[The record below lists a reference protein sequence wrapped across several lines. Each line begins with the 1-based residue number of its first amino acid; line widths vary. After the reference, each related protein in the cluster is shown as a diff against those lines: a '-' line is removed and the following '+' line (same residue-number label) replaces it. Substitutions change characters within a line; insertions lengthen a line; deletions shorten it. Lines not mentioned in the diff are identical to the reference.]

1 MSKMGLKEY
10 IEERT
15 SISFNGDIVECL
27 AEDFDVSERSIWNL
41 LDGIEKEVGER
52 IENSIHYQQIISK
65 WIHEEVRD
73 ILKTK
78 IQEKKK

>member
-27 AEDFDVSERSIWNL
+27 AEDFDVSERAIWNL
-41 LDGIEKEVGER
+41 LDGIEK
-52 IENSIHYQQIISK
+52 SIHYQQTISK
-65 WIHEEVRD
+65 WIHEEIRD